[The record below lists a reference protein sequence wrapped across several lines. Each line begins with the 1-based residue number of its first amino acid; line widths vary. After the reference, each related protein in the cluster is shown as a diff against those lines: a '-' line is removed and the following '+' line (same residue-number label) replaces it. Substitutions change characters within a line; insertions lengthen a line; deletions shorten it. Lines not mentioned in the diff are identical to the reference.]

1 MIETIL
7 LLSLPF
13 GVIGLYLLF
22 DDPTD
27 HRSLWAKFNS
37 MMKSSRLT
45 RVSKNFTEPRTKQLK
60 YTCLRLISSPYDK
73 NLSYNI
79 PILSYIGD
87 PPMDGGLA
95 YYPES
100 AGFMLRVKCNGKIKR
115 YQWSKS

>member
-45 RVSKNFTEPRTKQLK
+45 RVTKNFTETRTK
-60 YTCLRLISSPYDK
+60 
-73 NLSYNI
+73 
-79 PILSYIGD
+79 
-87 PPMDGGLA
+87 
-95 YYPES
+95 
-100 AGFMLRVKCNGKIKR
+100 
-115 YQWSKS
+115 